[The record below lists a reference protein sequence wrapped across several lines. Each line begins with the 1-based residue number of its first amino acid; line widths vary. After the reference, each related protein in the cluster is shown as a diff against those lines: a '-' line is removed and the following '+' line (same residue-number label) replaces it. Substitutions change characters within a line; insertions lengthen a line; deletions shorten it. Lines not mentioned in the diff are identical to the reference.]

1 MSFSSLL
8 PRRLAF
14 LSSSSHW
21 IRSARTVSSFSA
33 PERRVDDYP
42 DNELGVKIPVPP
54 SFFLMTLEDDIRET
68 DRVLE
73 PSKTE
78 SYLSSLLVDGGPPT
92 LRDLERLKPSTHSD
106 PQSKEYALEYSTVLD
121 NICRSFTNDQ
131 LRFFAE
137 DYGLRVGSNQRKM
150 SCVEAIVEKAW
161 RWPLP
166 EGLIRARGGRAMISQ
181 SMCTLILMPICL
193 LTLRSIGPHCE
204 RTFHSSWKRSVHGYL
219 TTCCLTPLQD
229 GSDLSQ
235 LSRKYNVHISVK
247 PSPLAIYLEGRP
259 ESVTATR
266 EYIDGVRKAGYSSV
280 LLF

>member
-14 LSSSSHW
+14 LSSSCHW
-21 IRSARTVSSFSA
+21 IRSARTVSSLSA
-33 PERRVDDYP
+33 TERRADDF
-42 DNELGVKIPVPP
+42 LGPKIPVPP
-54 SFFLMTLEDDIRET
+54 SFFLLTIEDDIET

-78 SYLSSLLVDGGPPT
+78 SYLSSLLADGGPPT
-92 LRDLERLKPSTHSD
+92 LRDLERLKPSTHSN

-121 NICRSFTNDQ
+121 SICRSFTKHQ
-131 LRFFAE
+131 LRCFSE
-137 DYGLRVGSNQRKM
+137 DYGLQVGSNQRKM

-161 RWPLP
+161 RLP
-166 EGLIRARGGRAMISQ
+166 PPRGLKRARRGRTVISQ

-204 RTFHSSWKRSVHGYL
+204 RAFHSSWKRSVHGYP

-235 LSRKYNVHISVK
+235 LSRKYNVYISVK
-247 PSPLAIYLEGRP
+247 PSPLAIYLEGSP

-266 EYIDGVRKAGYSSV
+266 EYVDGVRKAGYSSV